1 MKKISRKDIRL
12 IVENIIKE
20 QSDEYTDYKEG
31 TANVKIGN
39 NNIVINYG
47 YSADDKID
55 ISVLIDGNKQDNM
68 SLEEKAGLLYSVLQ
82 GLVGKTDGNSNA
94 QRKQILSTIR
104 EMFQGEDLKNMTDNQ
119 VLNFTRNNRIRL
131 FEPALDSLKKYL
143 EKFNLNK

>member
-82 GLVGKTDGNSNA
+82 GLEGKTDGNSNA

-143 EKFNLNK
+143 EKLNLNK

>member
-20 QSDEYTDYKEG
+20 QSDEFTDYKVG
-31 TANVKIGN
+31 KANVKFGN
-39 NNIVINYG
+39 NVIVINYG

-82 GLVGKTDGNSNA
+82 GLEGKTDGNSNA

-143 EKFNLNK
+143 EKLNLNK